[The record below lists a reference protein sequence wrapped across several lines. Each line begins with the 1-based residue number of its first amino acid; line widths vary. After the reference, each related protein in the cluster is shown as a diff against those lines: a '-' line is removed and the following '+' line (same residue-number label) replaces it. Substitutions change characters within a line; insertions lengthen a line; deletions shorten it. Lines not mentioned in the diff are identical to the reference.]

1 VTAVWRLLFGTAFI
15 AAGILHFVYPAYY
28 QAIVPPYLPA
38 PAALVA
44 VSGGA
49 EILGGAGLLVRRWR
63 RAAGWGLIALMLAVF
78 PANVEMLRQARE
90 HGASALV
97 QAALWLRL
105 PFQGVLIWWAWRLSR
120 ANGPDDERAASRNTT
135 LTSARPQAPASGER

>member
-1 VTAVWRLLFGTAFI
+1 MRVSLSELSRAALGAGFI

-28 QAIVPPYLPA
+28 RSIVPQYLPA

-44 VSGGA
+44 VSGVA
-49 EILGGAGLLVRRWR
+49 EIAGGAGLLVRRWR
-63 RAAGWGLIALMLAVF
+63 GAAAWGLIALMLAVF

-90 HGASALV
+90 HQVSGLL

-105 PFQGVLIWWAWRLSR
+105 PVQGLLIWWVWRLSR
-120 ANGPDDERAASRNTT
+120 LNGSGRTDGSERRA
-135 LTSARPQAPASGER
+135 

>member
-1 VTAVWRLLFGTAFI
+1 MRVSFSDLPRVAFGVAFI

-44 VSGGA
+44 VSGVA
-49 EILGGAGLLVRRWR
+49 EIAGGVGFLVRRWR
-63 RAAGWGLIALMLAVF
+63 RAAGWGLIALMVAVF

-90 HGASALV
+90 HHASGLA

-105 PFQGVLIWWAWRLSR
+105 PLQGVLIWWAWRLSR
-120 ANGPDDERAASRNTT
+120 PRAPVSR
-135 LTSARPQAPASGER
+135 SPGAVE